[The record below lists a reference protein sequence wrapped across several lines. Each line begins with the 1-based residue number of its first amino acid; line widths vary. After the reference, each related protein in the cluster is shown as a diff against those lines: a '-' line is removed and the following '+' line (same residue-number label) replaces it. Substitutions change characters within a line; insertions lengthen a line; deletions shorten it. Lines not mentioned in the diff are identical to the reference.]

1 MKVGV
6 GYSPVFAHTKC
17 PLALCS
23 GSLAVERVYQ
33 PLRRVTRSNCNTSV
47 TLLSGRVRREC
58 TFFGASSRCERGHFD
73 DQYRR
78 QGDEQRPTSDH
89 AVSQSDFPLGSYP
102 LLTVMRHPFRA
113 RGNAVINSVPPA
125 PGAISHKT
133 PDCYASP
140 QCKDRRARDRQWL
153 WSIEGLC
160 R

>member
-1 MKVGV
+1 VSGTPPFSLTQSARWLSAA
-6 GYSPVFAHTKC
+6 GRLRSSAYTSPCVVSRDRIVI
-17 PLALCS
+17 LA
-23 GSLAVERVYQ
+23 Q
-33 PLRRVTRSNCNTSV
+33 P
-47 TLLSGRVRREC
+47 LLSGGVRREC

-89 AVSQSDFPLGSYP
+89 AVSQSGFLLWSYP